1 MVMKLANLLY
11 TRSYTFHIPDE
22 EKIATI
28 KIKSKL
34 CDIARSNPLKSLNQI
49 YRDYTTGDDL
59 PTEAEDGMVP
69 DFVGCKTQM
78 YNARRENFPPLPKT
92 KEEVHLEGTWTETTN
107 SRRFVL
113 HQDQEMVILSTDS
126 SLQILATTDTLL
138 MDGTFKA
145 APKIYKQ
152 LFTIHGVY
160 RGHCIPLVSLTVID
174 QLKRKMAEKELI
186 LNPTKLMC
194 DFEAGLIPALRTHFP
209 NSAVKGC
216 YFHHTKALWA
226 HVQDYGLV
234 PDYNSDRHVKKVV
247 RLLMALAF
255 LPVLLVRPNFI
266 VIEGSTTVQDSPK
279 LQQLCD
285 YYKSTWLNGSFPVAL
300 WNVNNQTLRT
310 NNLVEGWHNKLN
322 RGIGKIHPNLFEV
335 ITYLQKEQRETEL
348 TVSRARLG
356 AAPPTRRPKY
366 KKLEERIT
374 NLTQQHTDGTINSKE
389 FLRQI
394 RHVVHQF

>member
-1 MVMKLANLLY
+1 M
-11 TRSYTFHIPDE
+11 PG
-22 EKIATI
+22 EKTSLHYQKQKKKFIWKEHGLRLPTAGPSCFT
-28 KIKSKL
+28 KIKRWLYYQLTAVFKSWL
-34 CDIARSNPLKSLNQI
+34 QLTHYSWTEHLRQHQRYTSNSSP
-49 YRDYTTGDDL
+49 YMGY
-59 PTEAEDGMVP
+59 TEA
-69 DFVGCKTQM
+69 
-78 YNARRENFPPLPKT
+78 
-92 KEEVHLEGTWTETTN
+92 
-107 SRRFVL
+107 
-113 HQDQEMVILSTDS
+113 TD
-126 SLQILATTDTLL
+126 
-138 MDGTFKA
+138 
-145 APKIYKQ
+145 
-152 LFTIHGVY
+152 
-160 RGHCIPLVSLTVID
+160 CIPLVYCLLGDKKQETYHTVID

-186 LNPTKLMC
+186 LDPTKLMC
-194 DFEAGLIPALRTHFP
+194 DFEAGLIPALRKHFP

-226 HVQDYGLV
+226 QVQDYGLV

-255 LPVLLVRPNFI
+255 LPVLLVRPNFL

-300 WNVNNQTLRT
+300 WNVNNQILRT

-335 ITYLQKEQRETEL
+335 LTYLQKEQRETEL